1 MGGREPCPG
10 ACENAFD
17 RAPADSAEDEALS
30 IDRNAEALRDAHHPA
45 PPARWTRE
53 AGAGALGQLITIAPV
68 LTLGL
73 LAYAPLGSVAVQVG
87 MPASFVASALGGV
100 IFARVCGSGMPT
112 AGPSSACAVIL
123 AALVAQLAGDSQLTL
138 ANPAHLA
145 QIVAVVSICGM
156 ATGVLQ
162 MVFGTLRMGS
172 LAKFVPQP
180 VLAGFMNGV
189 ALLMLLA
196 QVPQLLGIGSVQV
209 PIWQRW
215 AQVQPGTALIGLGTI
230 GMVWL
235 VAWRRPGAPAVL
247 IAMVLGS
254 LAYAALGWVAPGW
267 PLGPRVGALPDTLAL
282 PTAWHA
288 LAGQPFADGGVVDL
302 LWRHSRT
309 VLLDALVLAIIASLD
324 SILGAVSI
332 GQTLG
337 SRTEPNRQLL
347 AHGLANVAVGAFGGV
362 PLVYSRSRAIAIV
375 RAGGRSWRAAL
386 AGPLLMIPFL
396 LWGGPVVDAIGRIPL
411 AVLAGIMATVAIGLM
426 DGWTHRLVQQ
436 WLAGDRARE
445 LRASLVVV
453 AVVCAVTLWLG
464 FIEGVAA
471 GVMLSMLLFITA
483 MNRSLLRAQHSGA
496 ARPSRRVYPLAQEQ
510 VLATLR
516 WQIVV
521 LELEGAL
528 FFGSADR
535 LAIEVER
542 LAAAHRFL
550 VLDLKRVT
558 MIDASGAV
566 QLEQL
571 AARLRGRGVALWL
584 AGASADNRHGLA
596 LRAFGTYRAESRGDW
611 FADADHATE
620 AAELRMLASAGHPI
634 AHRVA
639 ALDESL
645 LVQGLTAA
653 QRSLVRTRLRPQRLA
668 AGEYL
673 FREGDVGDGLYV
685 LIEGSITVLS
695 QPLSPEGLPQRFVS
709 FSPSMM
715 LGEMAM
721 LDGRGRTA
729 DARADVASLVY
740 GLSKAD
746 LAALGEADAGLI
758 AQLYRNMALHLAE
771 RLRVASAAWRAA

>member
-1 MGGREPCPG
+1 M
-10 ACENAFD
+10 
-17 RAPADSAEDEALS
+17 
-30 IDRNAEALRDAHHPA
+30 
-45 PPARWTRE
+45 RE

-73 LAYAPLGSVAVQVG
+73 SAYAPLGAMAVQIG
-87 MPASFVASALGGV
+87 MPASFLACAIGGAV
-100 IFARVCGSGMPT
+100 FARVCGTGMPA

-123 AALVAQLAGDSQLTL
+123 AGLVAQLAGDPQLSL
-138 ANPAHLA
+138 AVPAHVA
-145 QIVAVVSICGM
+145 KIVAVVSVC
-156 ATGVLQ
+156 GVLTGLLQ
-162 MVFGTLRMGS
+162 VGFGALRLGT

-189 ALLMLLA
+189 AVLMLLA
-196 QVPQLLGIGSVQV
+196 QIPMLLGIAA
-209 PIWQRW
+209 PHAPLWQRW
-215 AQVQPGTALIGLGTI
+215 AQIEPATASIGLGTACI
-230 GMVWL
+230 VWL
-235 VAWRRPGAPAVL
+235 VAWRQPRAPAVL

-254 LAYAALGWVAPGW
+254 LAYAAIDGFAPGW
-267 PLGPRVGALPDTLAL
+267 SLGPQVGALPESLSL
-282 PTAWHA
+282 PPAWQA
-288 LAGQPFADGGVVDL
+288 FADGSLADL

-309 VLLDALVLAIIASLD
+309 ILLDALVLAIIASLD
-324 SILGAVSI
+324 SLLSSRSI
-332 GQTLG
+332 GQKLG
-337 SRTEPNRQLL
+337 ARLDPNRQLL
-347 AHGLANVAVGAFGGV
+347 AHGLANVAVGALGGV
-362 PLVYSRSRAIAIV
+362 PLVYSRSRATAIL

-386 AGPLLMIPFL
+386 AGPLLLVPLL
-396 LWGGPVVDAIGRIPL
+396 LWGGPVVDAIGRVPM
-411 AVLAGIMATVAIGLM
+411 AVLAGIMVTVAIGTM
-426 DGWTHRLVQQ
+426 DGWTHQLVQQ

-453 AVVCAVTLWLG
+453 AAVCAVTLWLG

-471 GVMLSMLLFITA
+471 GVMLSMLLFIAA
-483 MNRSLLRAQHSGA
+483 MKRSLLRAQHSGA

-510 VLATLR
+510 VLGALR
-516 WQIVV
+516 SQIVV

-566 QLEQL
+566 QLEHL
-571 AARLRGRGVALWL
+571 ATRLRGRGVSLWL
-584 AGASADNRHGLA
+584 ASVSPDNRHGQA
-596 LRAFGTYRAESRGDW
+596 LRAFGTYRAGLRDDW

-620 AAELRMLASAGHPI
+620 AAELQLLAQAGETI

-639 ALDESL
+639 ALEESV
-645 LVQGLTAA
+645 LVHGLSAA
-653 QRSLVRTRLRPQRLA
+653 QLALVRNHLRPQRLA

-673 FREGDVGDGLYV
+673 FREGDEGQGLYV

-695 QPLSPEGLPQRFVS
+695 QAPSPDGLPQRFVS

-746 LAALGEADAGLI
+746 LSALGEADSGLT

>member
-1 MGGREPCPG
+1 M
-10 ACENAFD
+10 
-17 RAPADSAEDEALS
+17 
-30 IDRNAEALRDAHHPA
+30 
-45 PPARWTRE
+45 
-53 AGAGALGQLITIAPV
+53 

-73 LAYAPLGSVAVQVG
+73 LAYAPLGAMAVQVG
-87 MPASFVASALGGV
+87 MPASFLASAVGGA
-100 IFARVCGSGMPT
+100 IFARLCGGGMP
-112 AGPSSACAVIL
+112 ASGPSSACAVIL
-123 AALVAQLAGDSQLTL
+123 AALVAQLAADPQLRL
-138 ANPAHLA
+138 ADPAHVA
-145 QIVAVVSICGM
+145 QIVAVVSVCGM
-156 ATGVLQ
+156 LMGLLQ
-162 MVFGTLRMGS
+162 MGFGLLRLGT

-189 ALLMLLA
+189 AVLMLLA
-196 QVPQLLGIGSVQV
+196 QVPTLLGIGSAHAPV
-209 PIWQRW
+209 WRHW
-215 AQVQPGTALIGLGTI
+215 AQIQPATALIGLGTI
-230 GMVWL
+230 GIVWL
-235 VAWRRPGAPAVL
+235 VAWRRPSAPAVL

-254 LAYAALGWVAPGW
+254 LAYAALEGLAPGW
-267 PLGPRVGALPDTLAL
+267 TLGPQVGDLPETLSLPPAWQTLAAHPL
-282 PTAWHA
+282 
-288 LAGQPFADGGVVDL
+288 ADGGVADL
-302 LWRHSRT
+302 LWRHLRT

-324 SILGAVSI
+324 SLLGAVSI
-332 GQTLG
+332 GQKLG
-337 SRTEPNRQLL
+337 AGTEPNRQLL

-362 PLVYSRSRAIAIV
+362 PLVYSRSRAMATL

-386 AGPLLMIPFL
+386 VGPLLLIPLL
-396 LWGGPVVDAIGRIPL
+396 LWGGPVVDAIGRIPM
-411 AVLAGIMATVAIGLM
+411 AVLAGIMATVAIGMM
-426 DGWTHRLVQQ
+426 DGWTHQLVQQ

-453 AVVCAVTLWLG
+453 AVVCAVTLCLG

-510 VLATLR
+510 VLGALR

-566 QLEQL
+566 QLEHL
-571 AARLRGRGVALWL
+571 AARLRARGVALWL
-584 AGASADNRHGLA
+584 AGVSADNRHGQA
-596 LRAFGTYRAESRGDW
+596 LRAFGTYREESRGDW

-620 AAELRMLASAGHPI
+620 AAELHMLASAGQSI

-639 ALDESL
+639 ALEESVL
-645 LVQGLTAA
+645 VHGLRPAQLALVQ
-653 QRSLVRTRLRPQRLA
+653 SRLRPQRLA

-673 FREGDVGDGLYV
+673 FREGDEGQGLYV

-695 QPLSPEGLPQRFVS
+695 QALSPDGLPQRFVS

-746 LAALGEADAGLI
+746 LAALGQADAGI
-758 AQLYRNMALHLAE
+758 AAQLYRNMALHLAE

>member
-1 MGGREPCPG
+1 MK
-10 ACENAFD
+10 
-17 RAPADSAEDEALS
+17 
-30 IDRNAEALRDAHHPA
+30 
-45 PPARWTRE
+45 E
-53 AGAGALGQLITIAPV
+53 AGAGALGQIVTIAPV

-73 LAYAPLGSVAVQVG
+73 LAYAPLGAMAVQVG
-87 MPASFVASALGGV
+87 MPAAFVASAVGGA
-100 IFARVCGSGMPT
+100 IFAKVCGRGMPT

-123 AALVAQLAGDSQLTL
+123 AALVAQLAADPQLSL
-138 ANPAHLA
+138 ANPAHVA
-145 QIVAVVSICGM
+145 QIVAVVSVCGM
-156 ATGVLQ
+156 LMGLLQ
-162 MVFGTLRMGS
+162 MGFGLLRLGT

-189 ALLMLLA
+189 AVLMLLA
-196 QVPQLLGIGSVQV
+196 QVPMLLGIAAAHAPV
-209 PIWQRW
+209 WQRW
-215 AQVQPGTALIGLGTI
+215 AQIEPATALIGLGTVAI
-230 GMVWL
+230 VWL
-235 VAWRRPGAPAVL
+235 VAWRRPSAPAVL

-254 LAYAALGWVAPGW
+254 LAYAGLDWLAPDW
-267 PLGPRVGALPDTLAL
+267 PLGPQVGALPQTLTL
-282 PTAWHA
+282 PLAWQA
-288 LAGQPFADGGVVDL
+288 FADGSVVDL

-324 SILGAVSI
+324 SILSGRSI
-332 GQTLG
+332 DQKLAA
-337 SRTEPNRQLL
+337 RHEPNRQLL
-347 AHGLANVAVGAFGGV
+347 AHGLANVAVGLFGGV
-362 PLVYSRSRAIAIV
+362 PLVYGRARALAV
-375 RAGGRSWRAAL
+375 LRAGGRSWRAAL
-386 AGPLLMIPFL
+386 VGPLLLIPLL
-396 LWGGPVVDAIGRIPL
+396 LWGGPVVDAIARIPL

-426 DGWTHRLVQQ
+426 DGWTHQLVRQ

-445 LRASLVVV
+445 LRASLAVV

-483 MNRSLLRAQHSGA
+483 MKRSLLRAQHSGA

-510 VLATLR
+510 VLGALR

-566 QLEQL
+566 QLEHL
-571 AARLRGRGVALWL
+571 AARLGRRGVALWL
-584 AGASADNRHGLA
+584 ASVSPDNRHGQA
-596 LRAFGTYRAESRGDW
+596 LRAFGTYRAELRDDW

-620 AAELRMLASAGHPI
+620 AAELQLLAQAGQPI

-639 ALDESL
+639 ALEESV
-645 LVQGLTAA
+645 LVHGLSAA
-653 QRSLVRTRLRPQRLA
+653 QLALVRTRLRPQWLA

-673 FREGDVGDGLYV
+673 FREGDEGHGLYV

-695 QPLSPEGLPQRFVS
+695 QAPSPEGLPQRFVS

-729 DARADVASLVY
+729 DARADVTSLVY

-746 LAALGEADAGLI
+746 LAALGHADSGLT